1 MTNIRTPKYS
11 ADDMGRSREC
21 EAACNMAI
29 TEVVRRAVAA
39 GWREEE
45 IALHLADAAEDYVMY
60 LATSAQRRLMA
71 ANNN

>member
-21 EAACNMAI
+21 EAVCNMAI
-29 TEVVRRAVAA
+29 TEVVRRAVA

-45 IALHLADAAEDYVMY
+45 IALHLADAAGDYVMY
-60 LATSAQRRLMA
+60 LAISAQRRLMA

>member
-11 ADDMGRSREC
+11 GDDMGRSREC

-39 GWREEE
+39 GWQQARS
-45 IALHLADAAEDYVMY
+45 AD
-60 LATSAQRRLMA
+60 
-71 ANNN
+71 